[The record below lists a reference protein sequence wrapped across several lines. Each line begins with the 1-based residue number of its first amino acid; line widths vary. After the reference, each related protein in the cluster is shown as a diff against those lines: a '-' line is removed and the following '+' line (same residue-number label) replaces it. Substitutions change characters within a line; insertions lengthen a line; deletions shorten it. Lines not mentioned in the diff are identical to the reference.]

1 MSTLV
6 GYCGHYFRG
15 GRAFN
20 FCYNYNISMNNSNLI
35 IRESRIFFE
44 ERVSFRREFYL
55 KMGVDKMIIKFNN
68 FSWNAACES
77 WENA

>member
-1 MSTLV
+1 
-6 GYCGHYFRG
+6 
-15 GRAFN
+15 
-20 FCYNYNISMNNSNLI
+20 MNNSNLI

-55 KMGVDKMIIKFNN
+55 KMCVDKMIIKFNN